1 MLHALCRY
9 PAANSSVS
17 KVNGQL
23 PGGPVAAERVV
34 DAAEPAAQIERTRM
48 HVCVFACEFDRCQAS
63 VRAGVNASRCP
74 RVHSNGGADVRMVP
88 YDALHAAVVV
98 NDAVRATIGSSPR
111 CPAGAGGGAVWRAVP
126 KFWHLYMLYSVGSG
140 YVMLFRHPILSIVTL
155 M

>member
-34 DAAEPAAQIERTRM
+34 DAAEPAAQIERTRI

-88 YDALHAAVVV
+88 YGALHAAVAV

-111 CPAGAGGGAVWRAVP
+111 CPAGAGAVWRAVP
-126 KFWHLYMLYSVGSG
+126 KFWHLYMLYSVGPG